1 MMAIEIGIVTAGHW
15 LASKAGEAAVEHFKE
30 KLKDKVLGRWGE
42 YRKQKFTE
50 RLVEE
55 VRKEQDI
62 KGLSADLNDVLEK
75 LVEGESQS
83 ALLYDSYRRVALCAS
98 RDMGPKIIGLLTAG
112 LLLKDKQ
119 ATAEDEQ
126 LFLASESLHDRDF
139 ADFMQWFSIASEH
152 KRNPRP
158 PLPAIPVIQ
167 SATAVAR
174 VRSSLTKGVFSNGDT
189 PINLFNDVGPFA
201 TKLERVGLLMEFSHP
216 KAANTNEVEHFVT
229 ASVEALRLY
238 VLAQR
243 ALETTR

>member
-1 MMAIEIGIVTAGHW
+1 MSIEIGIAKASHW

-30 KLKDKVLGRWGE
+30 KIKARVLGRWTE
-42 YRKQKFTE
+42 YRAQRFTE

-62 KGLSADLNDVLEK
+62 KGLSADLNDVLEM

-98 RDMGPKIIGLLTAG
+98 RDVGPKVIGILTAA
-112 LLLKDKQ
+112 LLLDDKQ

-126 LFLASESLHDRDF
+126 VFLASETLHDRDF
-139 ADFMQWFSIASEH
+139 SDFVQWFLSASEI
-152 KRNPRP
+152 KRSPRP
-158 PLPAIPVIQ
+158 PLPAIPAIQ
-167 SATAVAR
+167 SAVAVAR
-174 VRSSLTKGVFSNGDT
+174 VRSSLTRGVFSSGDT

-201 TKLERVGLLMEFSHP
+201 PKLERVGLLMEFSHP
-216 KAANTNEVEHFVT
+216 RAASTSEVEHFVT
-229 ASVEALRLY
+229 ASMGAFRLY

-243 ALETTR
+243 ALATPG